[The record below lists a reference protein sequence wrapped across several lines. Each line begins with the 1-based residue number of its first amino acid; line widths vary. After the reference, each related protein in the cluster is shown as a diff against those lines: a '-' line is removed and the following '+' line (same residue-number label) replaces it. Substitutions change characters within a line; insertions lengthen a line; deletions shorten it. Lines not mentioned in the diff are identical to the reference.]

1 MGLITSQK
9 ALEIILQNTEDWGVE
24 SIPFQESEGRVLKNT
39 IVSDRDL
46 PPFNRVS
53 MDGIAICTTAYEQ
66 GIRSFKIES
75 VQAAGSPQLTLHN
88 TNNCIEAMTGAVLPV
103 NADAV
108 IPYELLRIENGIATV
123 EEYGVHYFKN
133 VHKQGAD
140 HLINDVLIPMNTV
153 ISPAEIGVLATV
165 GKSMVKVAKCPKI
178 LVISTGDELVSVD
191 KIPADHQIRR
201 SNVHAVVSILKVM
214 TIAATTIHISDDKD
228 KLTTLIDGFL
238 NNYDVLLFSGAVS
251 KGKFDF
257 IPDVLDTL
265 GVDKLF
271 HKVKQRPGKPFWFGK
286 KNQTTVFAFP
296 GNPVSTYASCL
307 KYFTPWFQKS
317 MGLPS
322 VNTMKAVL
330 GENVSFKPAM
340 TYFLQVALRNQEGVL
355 VAYPQKGNG
364 SGDLVNLVKSD
375 AFMELPAEVDEF
387 KKGAVYPV
395 ILYRN
400 VSF

>member
-1 MGLITSQK
+1 MDLITSQE
-9 ALEIILQNTEDWGVE
+9 ALEIILQNSEDWGIE
-24 SIPFQESEGRVLKNT
+24 TIPFQKSEGRILKEI

-53 MDGIAICTTAYEQ
+53 MDGIAMCAGTYDQ
-66 GIRSFKIES
+66 GVRTYKIEG
-75 VQAAGSPQLTLHN
+75 VQAAGSPQLTLN
-88 TNNCIEAMTGAVLPV
+88 SERNCIEAMTGAVLPK

-108 IPYELLRIENGIATV
+108 IPYELVTLKDGIATV
-123 EEYGVHYFKN
+123 DDYGVQYFKN

-140 HLINDVLIPMNTV
+140 HLINDVLIPTNTV

-165 GKSMVKVAKCPKI
+165 GKSTVKVAKRPKI
-178 LVISTGDELVSVD
+178 LVISTGDELVEVHEN
-191 KIPADHQIRR
+191 PTDHQIRR
-201 SNVHAVVSILKVM
+201 SNVHSIISVLKALNIDAQTV
-214 TIAATTIHISDDKD
+214 HISDDKE
-228 KLTTLIDGFL
+228 KLTELIAGFL
-238 NNYDVLLFSGAVS
+238 KNYDVLMFSGAVS

-257 IPDVLDTL
+257 IPEVLNNL
-265 GVDKLF
+265 EVKKLF

-286 KNQTTVFAFP
+286 KNKTTIFAFP

-317 MGLPS
+317 MGLLS
-322 VNTMKAVL
+322 ENTMKAVL
-330 GENVSFKPAM
+330 GEDLSFKPSM
-340 TYFLQVALRNQEGVL
+340 TYFLQVSLRNEEGMI

-375 AFMELPAEVDEF
+375 AFMELPANKSEF
-387 KKGAVYPV
+387 KKGDVYPV

-400 VSF
+400 L

>member
-1 MGLITSQK
+1 MDLITSQE
-9 ALEIILQNTEDWGVE
+9 ALEIILQNTEDWGVDN
-24 SIPFQESEGRVLKNT
+24 IPFQESEGRILKET

-53 MDGIAICTTAYEQ
+53 MDGIAICAARYDQ
-66 GIRSFKIES
+66 GIRSFKIEG

-88 TNNCIEAMTGAVLPV
+88 TDNCMEAMTGAVLPV

-108 IPYELLRIENGIATV
+108 IPYELVSIEDGVATV
-123 EEYGVHYFKN
+123 EDYGVQYFKN

-140 HLINDVLIPMNTV
+140 HFKNDVLIPVNTV

-165 GKSMVKVAKCPKI
+165 GKSIVKVGKRPKV
-178 LVISTGDELVSVD
+178 LVISTGDELVEVD
-191 KIPADHQIRR
+191 KTPENHQIRR
-201 SNVHAVVSILKVM
+201 SNVHAVVSILKAITVE
-214 TIAATTIHISDDKD
+214 ATTIHISDDKE
-228 KLTTLIDGFL
+228 KLTRLIDGFL

-257 IPDVLDTL
+257 IPEVLDTL
-265 GVDKLF
+265 GVHKLF

-322 VNTMKAVL
+322 ENSMKAVL
-330 GENVSFKPAM
+330 GADLIFKPSM
-340 TYFLQVALRNQEGVL
+340 TYFLQVALRNEEGML

-375 AFMELPAEVDEF
+375 AFMELPAGRTEF
-387 KKGAVYPV
+387 KKGDVYPV

-400 VSF
+400 L